1 MSFEAFSSLGDSVT
15 VAATGASSSTVLS
28 QTNNTLFQGK
38 TIRIYNAAGAPAFFR
53 TGIGPQTAV
62 VTDTFVAPGSTEVFS
77 VPPNVTEI
85 GIILGT
91 GTGNVYAQ
99 LGAGL

>member
-15 VAATGASSSTVLS
+15 VAATIASSSTVLP

-38 TIRIYNAAGAPAFFR
+38 TIRIYNSAAAAVFFR
-53 TGIGPQTAV
+53 TGIGTQTALL
-62 VTDTFVAPGSTEVFS
+62 TDTFVAPGSTEVFS
-77 VPPNVTEI
+77 VPPNVTEV
-85 GIILGT
+85 GLILAS
-91 GTGNVYAQ
+91 GTGNVFVQ

>member
-1 MSFEAFSSLGDSVT
+1 MAFEAFSSLGDSVT
-15 VAATGASSSTVLS
+15 IAGTNVSQSTVLP

-38 TIRIYNAAGAPAFFR
+38 TIRIYNAAGAAAFFR

-62 VTDTFVAPGSTEVFS
+62 LTDTFVAPGSTEVFS

-85 GIILGT
+85 GVILAS
-91 GTGNVYAQ
+91 GTGNVFVQ